1 MADPRRIAIVGGG
14 ITGLSAAYAAIAR
27 ARELGRAVTVTV
39 LEESP
44 RFGGNLLTERADGFV
59 LDAGPDSWVVTKPH
73 ATALARELGLEHA
86 LVGTNPATRR
96 YYIAWGDRLHPV
108 PEGLVLG
115 VPTRVGPLVRAS
127 LFSWAGKARM
137 AIEPLV
143 PARRFDGDA
152 DESIAQ
158 FAARRLGREA
168 AERLV
173 APLLGGIS
181 AGDASDI
188 SVRAAFPQLVT
199 MEQTRGSLVLGM
211 LAARR
216 ERARASRVAN
226 GSATRAA
233 ASQAEGSRDIAQGGA
248 FVSLRGGVGELVSA
262 LVEALRSRGVLMR
275 PDAPVTAITRGEGG
289 AGWTLDV
296 GRGERLEADAV
307 LLAIP
312 AATAARL
319 LSPAGDEELRAG
331 LSSIAYG
338 STATVFLGYARAD
351 VAHPLDGVGFVVPRA
366 LGRPILAGTWVSSKW
381 DDRAPQG
388 SVLLRVFVGGPRG
401 EELAASGDDVLERVA
416 RSELLALMG
425 LDAEPTLV
433 RVFRFPRASAQMRV
447 GHLARMRG
455 VHERLARVAPGV
467 RIAGGGYDGV
477 GIPDCI
483 RQGQEAGRALAED

>member
-1 MADPRRIAIVGGG
+1 MGDAKRIVIVGGG
-14 ITGLSAAYAAIAR
+14 ITGLSAAYAAVAR
-27 ARELGRAVTVTV
+27 ARELERAVAVTV

-44 RFGGNLLTERADGFV
+44 RFGGNLRTERADGFL
-59 LDAGPDSWVVTKPH
+59 LDAGPDSWVVTKPE

-96 YYIAWGDRLHPV
+96 YYIAWGQRLHPV

-115 VPTRVGPLVRAS
+115 VPTRVGPLVRTS

-137 AIEPLV
+137 AVEPLV
-143 PARRFDGDA
+143 PARRFEGDS
-152 DESIAQ
+152 DESVAQ
-158 FAARRLGREA
+158 FAARRLGHEA

-188 SVRAAFPQLVT
+188 SVRAAFPQLVA

-216 ERARASRVAN
+216 ERARR
-226 GSATRAA
+226 
-233 ASQAEGSRDIAQGGA
+233 EQGGSA

-262 LVEALRSRGVLMR
+262 LVEALRSRGVLLR
-275 PDAPVTAITRGEGG
+275 PDSPVTALTRVEGG
-289 AGWTLDV
+289 AGWTLD
-296 GRGERLEADAV
+296 GAGGERISADAV

-312 AATAARL
+312 AGAAARVL
-319 LSPAGDEELRAG
+319 PPAADGDLRAG
-331 LSSIAYG
+331 LASIVYG
-338 STATVFLGYARAD
+338 STASVFLGFARKD

-366 LGRPILAGTWVSSKW
+366 MGRPILAGTWVSSKW
-381 DDRAPQG
+381 SDRAPEG

-401 EELAASGDDVLERVA
+401 EELAAGGDDTLERVA
-416 RSELLALMG
+416 RSELLSLMG

-447 GHLARMRG
+447 GHLARMRS
-455 VHERLARVAPGV
+455 VHQRLALAAPGV

-483 RQGQEAGRALAED
+483 RQGQEAGRALVEG